1 MPTTPSRAR
10 RWIKSGKATPFSK
23 KGMFCV
29 RLNAEPSARKTQPIA
44 VGIDPGSKKEGF
56 TVKSRATT
64 YLNIQADTPPWV
76 NEKVKTG
83 PNKGKNKTTLRRTQM
98 RRGRRYRKT
107 PYRKCRSRFSGG
119 SFPPKHCAPN
129 RNIRKQWMS
138 PSTRSR
144 WELKLNICKWLSQIF
159 PITDFVVED
168 VKAITKKKA
177 KKWNLSFSPLEVG
190 KQWFY
195 YQLSRIATV
204 ALVEGI
210 QTYEM
215 RETLG
220 LKKTNKKLADVF
232 EAHCVDSWVLAHH
245 LVGGNSVPDNTQVLL
260 ITPHNF
266 CRRQLYRFKAK
277 KGVGRTRYGGTMCA
291 GFKKGSLVRHPKYGL
306 CYVSGWM
313 ESPTKKE
320 PERKVLSLY
329 SLATGK
335 RLTQNALL
343 TDCRFVSYSSWRTRY
358 ARTLPPTRGYNCHQG
373 EGNLYH
379 TIEMRN
385 YTKFK

>member
-1 MPTTPSRAR
+1 M
-10 RWIKSGKATPFSK
+10 
-23 KGMFCV
+23 
-29 RLNAEPSARKTQPIA
+29 EPSDRKTQPIA

-56 TVKSRATT
+56 TVKSEAHT
-64 YLNIQADTPPWV
+64 YLNIQADTPPWA

-107 PYRKCRSRFSGG
+107 PYRKCR
-119 SFPPKHCAPN
+119 PN

-144 WELKLNICKWLSQIF
+144 WELKLNICKWLSQMF

-168 VKAITKKKA
+168 IKATTKKKA

-195 YQLSRIATV
+195 YQLSRIAPV
-204 ALVEGI
+204 VLVEGI

-215 RETLG
+215 RKILG

-232 EAHCVDSWVLAHH
+232 EAHCVDSWVLTHH
-245 LVGGNSVPDNTQVLL
+245 LLGGNPIPDNTQLLL

-266 CRRQLYRFKAK
+266 NRRQLHRFKAK
-277 KGVGRTRYGGTMCA
+277 KKVGRTRYGGTMCA
-291 GFKKGSLVRHPKYGL
+291 GFKKGSLIRHLKYKL

-320 PERKVLSLY
+320 LERIVLSLY

-335 RLTQNALL
+335 RLNQNALL
-343 TDCRFVSYSSWRTRY
+343 ADCRFISYSLWRTRY
-358 ARTLPPTRGYNCHQG
+358 A
-373 EGNLYH
+373 
-379 TIEMRN
+379 
-385 YTKFK
+385 